1 MSSLKG
7 IKLSKP
13 EYDDKI
19 PSTGDRVKL
28 TPFRVGDEKTLLI
41 AAQSQSV
48 KQMNIAMRS
57 IIKNCVSGCNVEDLP
72 QSDLEYLF
80 LKLRAKS
87 VGEFST
93 IGVSCT
99 ECSTMNQIEVDLEKV
114 EVEKSDRHTDIV
126 KIEDNLAFKMKLPDA
141 ENLDDADLN
150 NPEHMMNLI
159 ALSVEVVYNGDESIT
174 VDPTDRDEMKKLIED
189 MTAKQFEKVQDF
201 FETMPKLTKK
211 IEFTCG
217 SCGAENKQKLQGL
230 SSFF

>member
-13 EYDDKI
+13 EYDDKV
-19 PSTGDRVKL
+19 PSTGKKVKL

-41 AAQSQSV
+41 AAQSESV

-57 IIKNCVSGCNVEDLP
+57 VIRNCVTGCDVDDLP
-72 QSDLEYLF
+72 QYDLEYLF

-93 IGVSCT
+93 IGVSCSQ
-99 ECSTMNQIEVDLEKV
+99 CGTMNQIEVDLEKV
-114 EVEKSDRHTDIV
+114 EVEKSDKHTDIV
-126 KIEDNLAFKMKLPDA
+126 KIEDNLAFKMKLPEAD
-141 ENLDDADLN
+141 ELDDADLN

-159 ALSVEVVYNGDESIT
+159 AQSVEIVYAGEESIT
-174 VDPTDRDEMKKLIED
+174 VDPTDRDDLKSLIES
-189 MTAKQFEKVQDF
+189 MTAKQFEKVQEF
-201 FETMPKLTKK
+201 FETMPKLTKN

-217 SCGAENKQKLQGL
+217 SCATENKQKLQGL